1 MWHAAR
7 VKIEIW
13 TDVICPWCG
22 IGEHRLQ
29 EALARFEHA
38 GEVDVVHRS
47 FQLDE
52 RAPMNSTESVRTM
65 LQTKKGMSAAQVDS
79 IIGRV
84 EQIAKDDGL
93 SPYIVAD
100 NRVGNTSLAHELA
113 AWAAEQG
120 RDAEIWARLYRAY
133 FGEASSIFDVDSL
146 VEMARELGLDADA
159 ARAALTSRTYAKK
172 VLEDGREA
180 RALGASGVPF
190 IVVDRK
196 YGIKGAQPTDAIL
209 EVLEQA
215 WKTGRPL
222 DVKGSG
228 EGCGPDGCDVPADAE

>member
-1 MWHAAR
+1 MLGVVSAMR
-7 VKIEIW
+7 IEIW

-29 EALARFEHA
+29 EALGRFEHA
-38 GEVDVVHRS
+38 SDVQVVHRS

-52 RAPMNSTESVRTM
+52 RAPPGTESVRSM
-65 LQTKKGMSAAQVDS
+65 LKTKKGMSEAQVEA

-84 EQIAKDDGL
+84 EQIAAEDGL

-120 RDAEIWARLYRAY
+120 RDADIWARLYRAY
-133 FGEASSIFDVDSL
+133 FGEAASIFEVEGL
-146 VEMARELGLDADA
+146 VELAKDVGLDGDA
-159 ARAALTSRTYAKK
+159 ARAALTSRAYAAK
-172 VLEDGREA
+172 VATDGREA

-190 IVVDRK
+190 ILIDRR
-196 YGIKGAQPTDAIL
+196 YGIKGAQPTEAIL
-209 EVLEQA
+209 EVLNEA
-215 WKTGRPL
+215 WLASAP
-222 DVKGSG
+222 VEKGAAAG
-228 EGCGPDGCDVPADAE
+228 

>member
-1 MWHAAR
+1 MLRA

-29 EALARFEHA
+29 QALERFEHA

-52 RAPMNSTESVRTM
+52 RAPTGSTESVRTM

-79 IIGRV
+79 VIGRV
-84 EQIAKDDGL
+84 QQIAADDGL

-100 NRVGNTSLAHELA
+100 NQVGNTALAHELA

-133 FGEASSIFDVDSL
+133 FGEAASIFDVDSL
-146 VEMARELGLDADA
+146 VALAEDVGLDPEG
-159 ARAALTSRTYAKK
+159 ARAALTSRKYATK
-172 VLEDGREA
+172 VVEDGREA

-190 IVVDRK
+190 IVVDRR

-215 WKTGRPL
+215 WKASRPIA
-222 DVKGSG
+222 VSG
-228 EGCGPDGCDVPADAE
+228 EGESCGPEGCDVPAGAE